1 MTIED
6 AQQLQDWGPRYVGLG
21 TWKGLVAACKT
32 PPPPPP
38 PQILTLIISQ
48 IQLRCSALPKG
59 KSMVCLDSLLLY
71 VYVSVFVLFKEL
83 VHNQS

>member
-32 PPPPPP
+32 TLPPK
-38 PQILTLIISQ
+38 ILTLIIPQ

>member
-32 PPPPPP
+32 HTPPPPPNTHAHYFSDTTEMFSP
-38 PQILTLIISQ
+38 AQREINGLFGLPVA
-48 IQLRCSALPKG
+48 LR
-59 KSMVCLDSLLLY
+59 VCEC
-71 VYVSVFVLFKEL
+71 VCFI
-83 VHNQS
+83 